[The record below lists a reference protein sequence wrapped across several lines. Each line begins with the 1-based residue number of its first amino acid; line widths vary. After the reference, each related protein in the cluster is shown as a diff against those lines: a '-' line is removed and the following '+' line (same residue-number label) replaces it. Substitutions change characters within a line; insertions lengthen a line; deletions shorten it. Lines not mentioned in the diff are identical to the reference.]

1 MKQNRT
7 YSIVVVTTVAAF
19 HLLLGWGIAQIPL
32 QKLTFEEIGN
42 LQMVEVNLG
51 VEAATSEVETVVESV
66 SIPEPEVMP
75 EIQPEPEPLPQDPPQ
90 QEIVTTDAKNEPV
103 DIVKTPPKLVE
114 KPTPK
119 KEPPKPKKK
128 AEKKPPKEK
137 TPQVAKNSGKAAVS
151 PSSNQPIGSPKGIAG
166 STSTQGN
173 SSVSASLGAGFG
185 RSMKG
190 SCSDISNEA
199 EDKGTVGMK
208 VLVSETGKAA
218 NVEIISSS
226 GIKRL
231 DNQAKRS
238 AKSHIYNPA
247 KENGKPVQ
255 AYVQF
260 NFVFNCGTAA

>member
-7 YSIVVVTTVAAF
+7 HSIAVVTVVIAF
-19 HLLLGWGIAQIPL
+19 HLLLGWGIGQIPL

-51 VEAATSEVETVVESV
+51 VEAAASETETLVESV
-66 SIPEPEVMP
+66 SVPEPES
-75 EIQPEPEPLPQDPPQ
+75 EIQPEPEPQPEPPK
-90 QEIVTTDAKNEPV
+90 QEIVTTEVKNDPV
-103 DIVKTPPKLVE
+103 DIVKTPPKPKSVE
-114 KPTPK
+114 KPKPK
-119 KEPPKPKKK
+119 KEPPKPKEKV
-128 AEKKPPKEK
+128 EKKPPKEK
-137 TPQVAKNSGKAAVS
+137 PSQVAKNSGKATAS
-151 PSSNQPIGSPKGIAG
+151 LASDQPIGSPKGIAG

-173 SSVSASLGAGFG
+173 STVNASLGAGFG

-238 AKSHIYNPA
+238 AKSHIYSPA
-247 KENGKPVQ
+247 KANGKPVQ

-260 NFVFNCGTAA
+260 NFVFNCGAAA